1 MGEMLAYEHR
11 SRLPI
16 VIIRPTATISTWKEP
31 FPGWI
36 EGVNTIDT
44 WVTNCGKGHMKF
56 LVGDVAT
63 AIDIVGY
70 ILLVLS
76 IKTEF

>member
-1 MGEMLAYEHR
+1 MYSLLNR
-11 SRLPI
+11 S
-16 VIIRPTATISTWKEP
+16 S
-31 FPGWI
+31 
-36 EGVNTIDT
+36 TIDT
-44 WVTNCGKGHMKF
+44 WVTNYGKGHMKF

-76 IKTEF
+76 INN